1 MTVAGDVA
9 DAVNLRELMQASAGS
24 AQVPIGLVDGPVAEL
39 PELASVRWVG
49 ARPRSNSACAGAAW
63 RHGTAVTGILH
74 AQRGSSAV
82 GVCPQCPLLVRPIFM
97 DVSAHQARS
106 GVGVENAGW
115 AIVHCVDAG
124 VRIVNL
130 SVAPARLSPG
140 AEHALEEALAYATR
154 KGVLV
159 VAAAGNH
166 GTVASSALTRHT
178 SVLPVVACDHAGRPT
193 RHSNLGPS
201 LGRRGLRAPGE
212 ALASLDPSGEP
223 IGFSGTSAATPV
235 VTGAAAL
242 LWSLA
247 PRATLGQ
254 LKTALLGPD
263 RRRSVTPPLLN
274 AGEAYRALTHVQDT
288 RREHA

>member
-24 AQVPIGLVDGPVAEL
+24 VRVPIGLVDGPVAQL

-49 ARPRSNSACAGAAW
+49 TRPRPDSASAGPAW
-63 RHGTAVTGILH
+63 RHGTAVAGILH
-74 AQRGSSAV
+74 AQRGSPAV
-82 GVCPQCPLLVRPIFM
+82 GVCPQSPLLVRPIFT
-97 DVSAHQARS
+97 DVSAQQARS
-106 GVGVENAGW
+106 GVAVEDAGR
-115 AIVHCVDAG
+115 AIVDCVEAG
-124 VRIVNL
+124 ARIVNL

-140 AEHALEEALAYATR
+140 AEHVLEDALAYATR
-154 KGVLV
+154 WGVLV
-159 VAAAGNH
+159 LAAAGNH

-178 SVLPVVACDHAGRPT
+178 SVLPVVACDNAGRPT
-193 RHSNLGPS
+193 RRSNLGPS

-212 ALASLDPSGEP
+212 ALATLDPNGEP

-254 LKTALLGPD
+254 LKTVLLGPE
-263 RRRSVTPPLLN
+263 RRSSVTPPLLN
-274 AGEAYRALTHVQDT
+274 AGEACRALTH
-288 RREHA
+288 A

>member
-24 AQVPIGLVDGPVAEL
+24 AQVPIGLVHGPVAQL
-39 PELASVRWVG
+39 PELASVQWIG
-49 ARPRSNSACAGAAW
+49 TRPRPDSGSAGAAW
-63 RHGTAVTGILH
+63 RHGTAVAGILH
-74 AQRGSSAV
+74 AQRDSPAL
-82 GVCPQCPLLVRPIFM
+82 GVCPQSPLLVRPIFT
-97 DVSAHQARS
+97 DASAHQARS
-106 GVGVENAGW
+106 GVPVENAGR
-115 AIVHCVDAG
+115 AIVDCVDAG
-124 VRIVNL
+124 ARIVNL

-166 GTVASSALTRHT
+166 GTVSSSALARHT

-193 RHSNLGPS
+193 RRSNLGPS

-212 ALASLDPSGEP
+212 ALASLDPNGEP

-247 PRATLGQ
+247 PRVTPGQ
-254 LKTALLGPD
+254 LKTVLLGPE

-274 AGEAYRALTHVQDT
+274 AGEACRALTHAQNT